1 MAPTGRNVMTEDLPP
16 VRPPEPLSDPLML
29 VTILIGLMAMA
40 NIAFAMM
47 MGHYANIFVS
57 ILIALGYLLIVAPRR
72 RPNAIYLRAFKTDKS
87 TARLRRYLSAALGPK
102 FRLTGIR
109 PPSKRSKSFLRY
121 IAPTLTAFKYSG
133 STYMELEAGDDWM
146 LRLWAT
152 YRETRIAMIDIRDT
166 TAHVHEEIQMT
177 VRSLGLTRCLFLI
190 ERQRKS
196 PEEWRD
202 SLREILGPDRNVNL
216 ALMLDVS
223 EQNRQ
228 SGQMAADLKAIVA
241 RLPPPVGSTSMAGGE
256 FAEEHGQPASDAL
269 TMSAKPKIWHWVIG
283 VPLGLVVLGNVA
295 VPLLQGALTLAP
307 LVMIPFA
314 VYLVLLFFGAVYRS
328 AAAAWRLSR
337 SGYRLAAI
345 RSGLALL
352 LGVGCFGFGGFLTA
366 KGVFDRVNQPQARD
380 DANQKAQPDLQE
392 RIEQQAMAG
401 LQHPDGPAVL
411 HNDSLHIYLTT
422 SKDLFDVTETMNQQ
436 PQDGKSANGSE
447 SCPSVLFAA
456 TNASGDEFRAI
467 SLTESKV
474 TCTGDLAGSADDVAT
489 HLMAA
494 QDVPDAP
501 KRKLQHYVLGSHT
514 ASVVSGRMNMGPPS
528 EAPYRTI
535 SCVAMG
541 GDNLCWRIVADTCSA
556 RAELAATPVS
566 VDGHAPEALVPA
578 GLLPKCKAGQ

>member
-1 MAPTGRNVMTEDLPP
+1 MTEDLPP
-16 VRPPEPLSDPLML
+16 VQPPQPLSDPLVL
-29 VTILIGLMAMA
+29 ATFLIGLIAIA
-40 NIAFAMM
+40 NIAFAGV
-47 MGHYANIFVS
+47 MGHYANIYAY
-57 ILIALGYLLIVAPRR
+57 ILIVLGYLLIVAPRR

-102 FRLTGIR
+102 FRLAGIR
-109 PPSKRSKSFLRY
+109 PPSKRSNSFLRY
-121 IAPTLTAFKYSG
+121 IAPTLTAFKYLG

-223 EQNRQ
+223 ERNRK

-241 RLPPPVGSTSMAGGE
+241 RLPPPVGSTSMAGWE

-283 VPLGLVVLGNVA
+283 VPLGLVVLGSLA

-307 LVMIPFA
+307 LVMIPLD
-314 VYLVLLFFGAVYRS
+314 VYLVVLFFGAVYRS

-352 LGVGCFGFGGFLTA
+352 LGVGCIGLGGFLTA
-366 KGVFDRVNQPQARD
+366 KGEFGRVNQEMARD
-380 DANQKAQPDLQE
+380 DRNDQLQ
-392 RIEQQAMAG
+392 RDMWKRSLPQTMDATQN
-401 LQHPDGPAVL
+401 PDGPAVL
-411 HNDSLHIYLTT
+411 RNDALHIYLTT
-422 SKDLFDVTETMNQQ
+422 SKELLDVTEAMNQQ
-436 PQDGKSANGSE
+436 LQDGMSANGSG
-447 SCPSVLFAA
+447 SCPSLLFAA

-489 HLMAA
+489 RLMAA

-501 KRKLQHYVLGSHT
+501 KRKLQHYVLGNHT

-535 SCVAMG
+535 SCMAMG
-541 GDNLCWRIVADTCSA
+541 GENLCWRIVADTCSA
-556 RAELAATPVS
+556 RAKLAATPVR
-566 VDGHAPEALVPA
+566 VDGHAHEALVPA
-578 GLLPKCKAGQ
+578 RLLPKCEAVQ